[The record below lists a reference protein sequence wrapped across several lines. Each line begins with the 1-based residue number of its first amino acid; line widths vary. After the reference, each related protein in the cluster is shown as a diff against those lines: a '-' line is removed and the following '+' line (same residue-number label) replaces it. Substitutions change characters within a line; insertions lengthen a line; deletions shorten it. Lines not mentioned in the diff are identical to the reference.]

1 MEQQKHDFS
10 HEWAQYKSA
19 LEQDLSLELKTFC
32 TNNGYHYRRMQD
44 WIYRSHFKISTVKS
58 RIISGYKGAKQ
69 TDVPSFVEVKLP
81 ASRPEPAIQSSTA
94 TIKGLTLDY
103 GDLHV
108 RIGELPVESIVSLSQ
123 LIKEMRSC
131 SL

>member
-10 HEWAQYKSA
+10 REWAQYKSV

-32 TNNGYHYRRMQD
+32 TNNGYHYRKMQD
-44 WIYRSHFKISTVKS
+44 WIYRRHFKISTVKA
-58 RIISGYKGAKQ
+58 RTPQ
-69 TDVPSFVEVKLP
+69 
-81 ASRPEPAIQSSTA
+81 EPAIQSSTA
-94 TIKGLTLDY
+94 TIKGLTLDH

-108 RIGELPVESIVSLSQ
+108 RIDELPVESIVSLSQ